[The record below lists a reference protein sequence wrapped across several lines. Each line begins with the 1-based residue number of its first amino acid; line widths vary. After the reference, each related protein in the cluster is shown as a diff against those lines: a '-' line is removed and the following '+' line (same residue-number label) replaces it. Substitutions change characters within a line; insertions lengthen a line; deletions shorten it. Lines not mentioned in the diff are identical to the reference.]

1 MAKNTTSI
9 GYCKKCNK
17 PFEKIGKGSGARKYC
32 KLCAIISGRASK
44 RKWIKR
50 KLYGT
55 DKYNEYTAKK
65 MRIGR
70 ANGTIQDSWNDR
82 QLGSNMI
89 GKPPESKIDIVT
101 EEIIEP
107 SDEEWEQYHRKIK
120 KLKRET
126 IGGFQQMR

>member
-17 PFEKIGKGSGARKYC
+17 PFEKIGKGSGSRKYC

-55 DKYNEYTAKK
+55 DKYNEYTAGK

-70 ANGTIQDSWNDR
+70 ANGTVQDNWNKR
-82 QLGSNMI
+82 HLGTNCV
-89 GKPPESKIDIVT
+89 KAP
-101 EEIIEP
+101 
-107 SDEEWEQYHRKIK
+107 DENWDDDEWEVYQRQIK
-120 KLKRET
+120 KLKRDT
-126 IGGFQQMR
+126 IGGYQEMR